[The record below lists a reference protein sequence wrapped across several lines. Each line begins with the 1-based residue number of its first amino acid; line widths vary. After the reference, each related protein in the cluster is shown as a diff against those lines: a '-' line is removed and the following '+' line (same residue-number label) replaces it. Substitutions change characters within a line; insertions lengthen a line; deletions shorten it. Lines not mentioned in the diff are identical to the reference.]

1 MKKIARIL
9 FDTVWGAPAA
19 FASALFLY
27 DIRFIFRGPLLHG
40 CKGVAAVLEIANDGY
55 LLLCAVILLA
65 SFVVLLV
72 RRRWWALAQLGL
84 VLGIL
89 LSFGLLLVPVTLA
102 SAYVSWYGPGGRD
115 WHATPADAPFPFAIE
130 CRRNNP
136 IAVEYDKRIA
146 FASGKRVGL
155 YMDTGGYARTAVHAM
170 ESGVYALV
178 EGEAPPHTYRVD
190 PGAETVE
197 VLIDRHWYRLPDG
210 ETPIAGWDA
219 AIPRDSGRPAGDSPS
234 RWRRLGTAL
243 PDGRFE
249 PDRLPGGPADPPP

>member
-1 MKKIARIL
+1 MKKIAQIL

-40 CKGVAAVLEIANDGY
+40 WKGVDCVLEIANDGY

-65 SFVVLLV
+65 SFVLLLV

-89 LSFGLLLVPVTLA
+89 FAFGLLQVPVALA
-102 SAYVSWYGPGGRD
+102 SAYVSYHGPGGRD

-136 IAVEYDKRIA
+136 VAVEYDKRVA
-146 FASGKRVGL
+146 FPSGKRVGL
-155 YMDTGGYARTAVHAM
+155 YLDTGGYARTTVHAIG
-170 ESGVYALV
+170 SGGYALV
-178 EGEAPPHTYRVD
+178 EGGTPPHTYRVD

-234 RWRRLGTAL
+234 GWRRLGTAL

-249 PDRLPGGPADPPP
+249 PERHVPGE